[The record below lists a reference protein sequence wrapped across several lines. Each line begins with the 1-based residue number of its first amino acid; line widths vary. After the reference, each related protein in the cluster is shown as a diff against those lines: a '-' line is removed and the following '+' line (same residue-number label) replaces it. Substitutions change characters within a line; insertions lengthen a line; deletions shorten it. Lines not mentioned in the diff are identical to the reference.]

1 MKTKSH
7 SSDNYD
13 LIGKRMINLAKELFP
28 YNRSLMGPD
37 IRFSFDKFISINSE
51 FKYINFSTGK
61 KVFDWEIPEEWI
73 IKDAYI
79 EHENGKRFAE
89 FKNCNLHLMG
99 YSIAVNKIISKD
111 ELVKK
116 IYTLPESPESIP
128 YVTSYYKKDWG
139 FCLSHKEYLNLPDGN
154 YKVFIDSEHKPGT
167 LNLIEAVIP
176 GKTKKELFFSSYLCH
191 PSMANNELSGPVLLN
206 EIMNMVKKTKNR
218 YFTYRFVILPET
230 LGSIAYLSYKYKY
243 LKKQVICGF
252 NLSCVGDERSYS
264 HVSSRLGNNLADKA
278 LLSAI
283 EGLENNRSYSFLERG
298 SDERQYC
305 SPGIDLPLCT
315 FCRTKFGAYPEYHTS
330 DDNFDVVTSKGLIG
344 SYKVM
349 ETIIKA
355 FEVGIYPTVK
365 ILGEPQLGKR
375 GLYPNTSIIYK
386 DKHPAQIRM
395 DVLAYCDSLNNI
407 FDISKK
413 IKVNL
418 SITLKEILELKE
430 KNIIKTK
437 F

>member
-1 MKTKSH
+1 MQ
-7 SSDNYD
+7 YP
-13 LIGKRMINLAKELFP
+13 MIKWARDLFP
-28 YNRSLMGPD
+28 LCRSLTGLGTKKTLKY
-37 IRFSFDKFISINSE
+37 FKKINPE
-51 FKYINFSTGK
+51 FRIINFKSGK

-79 EHENGKRFAE
+79 EHENGKRFAQ
-89 FKNCNLHLMG
+89 FKHCNLHLMG

-111 ELVKK
+111 ELIKK

-206 EIMNMVKKTKNR
+206 EIMNMVKKNKNR

-230 LGSIAYLSYKYKY
+230 LGSIAYLSKKYKY

-264 HVSSRLGNNLADKA
+264 HVSSRLGNNIADKA

-283 EGLENNRSYSFLERG
+283 EGLENNISYSFLERG

-315 FCRTKFGAYPEYHTS
+315 FCRTKFGVYPEYHTS
-330 DDNFDVVTSKGLIG
+330 HDNFDVVTSKGLIG

-355 FEVGIYPTVK
+355 FEVGIYPSVK

-375 GLYPNTSIIYK
+375 GLYPNTSVIYK

-395 DVLAYCDSLNNI
+395 DLLAYCDSLHDI